1 MSDLEEFENYFT
13 NFEKASIGRRL
24 VASLIDFIIYYF
36 VCVFLALVLDNSSE
50 SVFSFHLE
58 GFSALMAF
66 LIGFF
71 MAFMIG
77 PVFFM
82 LIQTSILKGARAAIA
97 FDLGVILGDISFILI
112 AYYGSRSLLEKITD
126 DPRLFFIG
134 GLVLII
140 YGLITY
146 FDKQNKKEALEDA
159 KTVDVPIKNNY
170 IKLFFKGYFLNFI
183 NVGVLAFWLGTVLVI
198 GPTLKMN
205 ESAIFWYFATII
217 LGYAVTDLGKILLA
231 KQLKNKMT
239 PIVIYRL
246 KRIMGIILLICG
258 VFLMLKGFI
267 PNESIDELMH

>member
-1 MSDLEEFENYFT
+1 M
-13 NFEKASIGRRL
+13 
-24 VASLIDFIIYYF
+24 DFYDF
-36 VCVFLALVLDNSSE
+36 KN
-50 SVFSFHLE
+50 
-58 GFSALMAF
+58 AF
-66 LIGFF
+66 FIGFF

-112 AYYGSRSLLEKITD
+112 AYYGSKSLLEKIKD

-146 FDKQNKKEALEDA
+146 FDKQNRKEALKSAQMVE
-159 KTVDVPIKNNY
+159 VPVQNNY
-170 IKLFFKGYFLNFI
+170 IKLFLKGFFLNFI
-183 NVGVLAFWLGTVLVI
+183 NVGVLAGWLGIIVVV
-198 GPTLKMN
+198 GPTLDMN
-205 ESAIFWYFATII
+205 PTHIFWYFVTVII
-217 LGYAVTDLGKILLA
+217 GYIITDLGKILLA
-231 KQLKNKMT
+231 KQLKNKLT

-246 KRIMGIILLICG
+246 KRIMGIILIVCG

-267 PNESIDELMH
+267 PNEKIDELIH

>member
-1 MSDLEEFENYFT
+1 M
-13 NFEKASIGRRL
+13 
-24 VASLIDFIIYYF
+24 DFYDF
-36 VCVFLALVLDNSSE
+36 KN
-50 SVFSFHLE
+50 
-58 GFSALMAF
+58 AF

-97 FDLGVILGDISFILI
+97 FDLGVILGDLSFILI
-112 AYYGSRSLLEKITD
+112 AYYGSRPILEKIKD

-146 FDKQNKKEALEDA
+146 LEKENKKDALKSA
-159 KTVDVPIKNNY
+159 KSIDVLIIKNNY
-170 IKLFFKGYFLNFI
+170 LKLFIKGFFLNFI

-198 GPTLKMN
+198 GPTLKMDQN
-205 ESAIFWYFATII
+205 AIFWYFGTVL
-217 LGYAVTDLGKILLA
+217 LGYFITDLGKIFLA
-231 KQLKNKMT
+231 KQLKIKMT
-239 PIVIYRL
+239 PPVIYRV
-246 KRIMGIILLICG
+246 KKIMGIILIICG

-267 PNESIDELMH
+267 PNEKIDSFIQLGE